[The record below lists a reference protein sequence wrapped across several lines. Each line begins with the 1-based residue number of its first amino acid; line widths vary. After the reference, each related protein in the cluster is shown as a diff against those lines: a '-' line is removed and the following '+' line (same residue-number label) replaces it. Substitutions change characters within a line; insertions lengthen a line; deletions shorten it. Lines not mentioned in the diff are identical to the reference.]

1 VATRFVA
8 LLRGINVGHNKRV
21 AMAEL
26 RELLANLGYSDVKTH
41 LQSGNAVFSSPS
53 PRADAVA
60 VKVEAALM
68 RDLGV
73 QSTVIMRTPA
83 ELAAVVKRNPLKNV
97 ANDPARYLVGFL
109 GGDPD
114 AAGAR
119 AIGELEVAPDQVR
132 LVDREIYL
140 WCPSG
145 ILASPLSKVNLD
157 QQLGVAVTM
166 RNWNTVLKLAA
177 LAGAD

>member
-1 VATRFVA
+1 VT
-8 LLRGINVGHNKRV
+8 
-21 AMAEL
+21 
-26 RELLANLGYSDVKTH
+26 
-41 LQSGNAVFSSPS
+41 
-53 PRADAVA
+53 
-60 VKVEAALM
+60 
-68 RDLGV
+68 
-73 QSTVIMRTPA
+73 
-83 ELAAVVKRNPLKNV
+83 
-97 ANDPARYLVGFL
+97 
-109 GGDPD
+109 PD

-119 AIGELEVAPDQVR
+119 AIGALEVAPDQVR